1 MSLESLGEFFNSDS
15 SRQPLQRIYLAQKI
29 QTAIEDQLGEPLK
42 IILKPPKII
51 LVCATQP
58 QAAAISRQLKRIY
71 GISAAIIGGGKKLN
85 ITVRVEP
92 TSSNPDH

>member
-1 MSLESLGEFFNSDS
+1 MTLESLGEFFKSDS

-29 QTAIEDQLGEPLK
+29 QSAIEEQLGEKLK

-51 LVCATQP
+51 LVCQTQP

-71 GISAAIIGGGKKLN
+71 GISAAIIGEGKKL
-85 ITVRVEP
+85 TVSVRVDP
-92 TSSNPDH
+92 TTGP

>member
-1 MSLESLGEFFNSDS
+1 MSLESLADFFQS
-15 SRQPLQRIYLAQKI
+15 SQGRQPLQRIYLAQKI
-29 QTAIEDQLGEPLK
+29 QTAIEDQLGERLK

-71 GISAAIIGGGKKLN
+71 GISAAIIGEGKKLT
-85 ITVRVEP
+85 ITVRVDP
-92 TSSNPDH
+92 TTSSQ